1 MFKWERRLNAKQREA
16 LSVSTGDIPEIVPDS
31 NLPVLDNEDGHDDD
45 DHKDMVVVVVV
56 VMTTMVVMMASRKW
70 LQNPF
75 LE

>member
-16 LSVSTGDIPEIVPDS
+16 LSVSTGDIPEIVTDS

-56 VMTTMVVMMASRKW
+56 MATMVVMMASRKW
-70 LQNPF
+70 LQKTF

>member
-31 NLPVLDNEDGHDDD
+31 NLPVLGNEDGHDDV

-56 VMTTMVVMMASRKW
+56 MATMVVMMASRKW
-70 LQNPF
+70 LQKTF